1 LNREAQPPA
10 ASPRP
15 PAASVAAPIE
25 APLARMGGALAAFCE
40 RVFPDA
46 FVIALLAVLFAFG
59 LGLGLGESPT
69 RLVRAFGDSFWSLIP
84 FTMQMALVIVGG
96 FVVASAPAVE
106 RLIERL
112 AAVPKTPRGAVA
124 FTALFAMLASM
135 LSWGL
140 SLVFTGLL
148 VRALA
153 RRLDRL
159 DYRAL
164 GAAAYLGLGS
174 VWALGLS
181 SSAAL
186 LQASRAS
193 IPAALLPVTG
203 VLPLSQTVFL
213 WQNLLLAAT
222 LIAVSV
228 LIAWWSHPDPSRA
241 RTAASM
247 GIRFEEPS
255 AKGAAAT
262 APAAGAGTPAAR
274 ADEWPWLSPL
284 VAILLF
290 AYLLLL
296 VRDRGVVAALDLN
309 SFNMA
314 FFAAG
319 LLLHGRPR
327 SFLRA
332 VGRAVPATSGV
343 LVQFPL
349 YAGIFGLIANTA
361 IAAALASFFV
371 RLTTRATFPLVVGLY
386 SATLG
391 LLVPSGG
398 GKWVLEA
405 PYVMAAAA
413 QYHIHLGWTVQIYN
427 AAEALPN
434 LINPFWM
441 LPLMGILNVRARDL
455 AGYSVLQLLV
465 HLPLVLGLSWLL
477 TWTLPYVPPVIPS
490 P

>member
-1 LNREAQPPA
+1 MTRAPDPKLSRAGA
-10 ASPRP
+10 A
-15 PAASVAAPIE
+15 V
-25 APLARMGGALAAFCE
+25 AAFCE

-46 FVIALLAVLFAFG
+46 FVVALLAVLFAFG
-59 LGLGLGESPT
+59 LGLGVGETPRVLLRT
-69 RLVRAFGDSFWSLIP
+69 FGDSFWSLIP

-96 FVVASAPAVE
+96 FVVASAPRVE
-106 RLIERL
+106 RLIERI
-112 AAVPKTPRGAVA
+112 AAVPTTPRGAVA

-153 RRLDRL
+153 RRLSGL

-193 IPAALLPVTG
+193 IPATLLTVTG

-213 WQNLLLAAT
+213 WQNLLLAAV

-228 LIAWWSHPDPSRA
+228 LVAWWSHPDPARA

-247 GIRFEEPS
+247 GIRFEEPF
-255 AKGAAAT
+255 AGAAA
-262 APAAGAGTPAAR
+262 AAHGAAGAASSTVRRTLAER
-274 ADEWPWLSPL
+274 ADDWPFVAPAVAFLL
-284 VAILLF
+284 V

-296 VRDRGVVAALDLN
+296 VRDRGLVAALDLN

-327 SFLRA
+327 SFLAA
-332 VGRAVPATSGV
+332 VARAVPATSGV
-343 LVQFPL
+343 LIQFPL

-361 IAAALASFFV
+361 VAPALAGLFV
-371 RLTTRATFPLVVGLY
+371 RLTTRTTFPLVVGLY

-398 GKWVLEA
+398 GKWILEA
-405 PYVMAAAA
+405 PYVMAAAS
-413 QYHIHLGWTVQIYN
+413 QYRIHLGWTVQIYN

-434 LINPFWM
+434 LVNPFWM

-455 AGYSVLQLLV
+455 AGYSVLQLIV

-477 TWTLPYVPPVIPS
+477 TWTLPYVPPLVPS